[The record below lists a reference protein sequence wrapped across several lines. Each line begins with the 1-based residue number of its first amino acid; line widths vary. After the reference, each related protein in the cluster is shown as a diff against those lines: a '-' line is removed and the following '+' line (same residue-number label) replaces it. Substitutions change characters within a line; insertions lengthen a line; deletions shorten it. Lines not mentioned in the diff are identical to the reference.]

1 MIPVKCPHCK
11 VGLKVDET
19 KIPEGIA
26 SFKCPKCRHDVPV
39 SYLKTEQPTDSETV
53 LIRPIREGCGRLM
66 VVANPDTPEQIFP
79 LGEGVFIVGRKASV
93 SEATIRIETGDKE
106 MSRNHMRIE
115 VKKSN
120 RGSYIHMLS
129 DYQSKNHTQYNGR
142 SLDKGEVVVLK
153 DNDEIKIGHTY
164 VRFKE

>member
-26 SFKCPKCRHDVPV
+26 SFKCPKCRHDIPV
-39 SYLKTEQPTDSETV
+39 SYLQNEQQADSETV
-53 LIRPIREGCGRLM
+53 LIRPIRKGCGRLI
-66 VVANPDTPEQIFP
+66 VVANPNTPEQTFP
-79 LGEGVFIVGRKASV
+79 LYEGIFIVGRKASA

-115 VKKSN
+115 VKKDN
-120 RGSYIHMLS
+120 RGNYIHMLS

-153 DNDEIKIGHTY
+153 DNDEIKIGHTHI
-164 VRFKE
+164 RFKE

>member
-26 SFKCPKCRHDVPV
+26 SFKCPKCRQDIPV
-39 SYLKTEQPTDSETV
+39 SYLQNEQQADSETV
-53 LIRPIREGCGRLM
+53 LIRPIRKGCGRII
-66 VVANPDTPEQIFP
+66 VVANPDTLEQTFP
-79 LGEGVFIVGRKASV
+79 LREGIFIVGRKASA

-115 VKKSN
+115 VKKDN
-120 RGSYIHMLS
+120 RGNYIHMLS

-142 SLDKGEVVVLK
+142 CLDKGEVVVLK
-153 DNDEIKIGHTY
+153 DNDEIKIGHTH

>member
-39 SYLKTEQPTDSETV
+39 SYLKNEQPTDSETV
-53 LIRPIREGCGRLM
+53 LIRPIRKGCGRLI
-66 VVANPDTPEQIFP
+66 VVANPDTPEQTFP
-79 LGEGVFIVGRKASV
+79 LREGIFIVGRKASV

-115 VKKSN
+115 VKKDN
-120 RGSYIHMLS
+120 RGNYIHMLS
-129 DYQSKNHTQYNGR
+129 DYQSQNHTQYNGR

-153 DNDEIKIGHTY
+153 NNDEIKIGHTH

>member
-26 SFKCPKCRHDVPV
+26 SFKCPKCRQDIPV
-39 SYLKTEQPTDSETV
+39 SYLQNEQQADSETV
-53 LIRPIREGCGRLM
+53 LIRPIRKGCGRII
-66 VVANPDTPEQIFP
+66 VVANPDTPEQTFP
-79 LGEGVFIVGRKASV
+79 LREGIFIVGRKASA

-115 VKKSN
+115 VKKDN
-120 RGSYIHMLS
+120 RGNYIHMLS

-142 SLDKGEVVVLK
+142 CLDKGEVVVLK
-153 DNDEIKIGHTY
+153 DNDEIKIGHTH

>member
-26 SFKCPKCRHDVPV
+26 SFKCPKCRHDIPV
-39 SYLKTEQPTDSETV
+39 SYLKHEQSADSETV
-53 LIRPIREGCGRLM
+53 LIRPVRKECGWLI
-66 VVANPDTPEQIFP
+66 VVANPDTPEQLFP
-79 LGEGVFIVGRKASV
+79 LCEGIFIIGRKASV
-93 SEATIRIETGDKE
+93 SEATICIETEDKE
-106 MSRNHMRIE
+106 MSRNHLRIE
-115 VKKSN
+115 VKKDS

-129 DYQSKNHTQYNGR
+129 DYRSKNHTQYNGR
-142 SLDKGEVVVLK
+142 YLDKDEVVVLK
-153 DNDEIKIGHTY
+153 DNDEIKIGHTH

>member
-39 SYLKTEQPTDSETV
+39 SYLKNEQPTDSETV
-53 LIRPIREGCGRLM
+53 LIRPIRKGCGRLI
-66 VVANPDTPEQIFP
+66 VVANPDTPEQTFS
-79 LGEGVFIVGRKASV
+79 LREGIFIVGRKASV

-115 VKKSN
+115 VKKDN
-120 RGSYIHMLS
+120 RGNYIHMLS

-153 DNDEIKIGHTY
+153 NNDEIKIGHTH

>member
-79 LGEGVFIVGRKASV
+79 LREGIFIVGRKASV